1 MQNELVLK
9 FEIRSKMP
17 SIELAEK
24 AEKALTKLGKGDPTE
39 SAVTGQILRT
49 ERMLSMTVDK
59 DKAIADLRAELATMG
74 TEAHKATCYVCD
86 HLLTDR
92 RAYKGGASGCYGLE
106 IIDEKGTMATEED
119 I

>member
-1 MQNELVLK
+1 MENQLVLK
-9 FEIRSKMP
+9 FEIQSRLP
-17 SIELAEK
+17 SVELAEK

-59 DKAIADLRAELATMG
+59 GKAIADLRAELATMG

-86 HLLTDR
+86 HLITDR

-106 IIDEKGTMATEED
+106 VIDEKGTMATEED